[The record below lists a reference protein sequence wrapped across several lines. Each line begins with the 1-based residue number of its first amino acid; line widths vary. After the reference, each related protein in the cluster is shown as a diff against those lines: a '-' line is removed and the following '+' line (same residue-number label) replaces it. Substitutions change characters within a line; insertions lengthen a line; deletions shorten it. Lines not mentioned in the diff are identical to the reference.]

1 MERLEKEFVDMD
13 IDGVRTEGAD
23 HMDVDTGAVKTKG
36 ITASMT
42 SFLNVTFLVRKK
54 PPVKANPLAV

>member
-13 IDGVRTEGAD
+13 IDDVRTEGAD

-36 ITASMT
+36 ITASMR
-42 SFLNVTFLVRKK
+42 NR
-54 PPVKANPLAV
+54 NQ